1 MGWGSVSDW
10 VSTGANIIMA
20 GCAFYAARNAKE
32 WITQKHFDE
41 TREFMKIMTQVND
54 KLLKYI
60 SNSEGGDLEFIFAL
74 PYFYPADEQ
83 IKIIGL
89 LLPADK
95 KIKLDKE
102 YEKFRENRIN
112 SWIEAR
118 DHSNDPDYVYTTY
131 PDFYE
136 YLRKLK

>member
-1 MGWGSVSDW
+1 MEWGSVSDW

-20 GCAFYAARNAKE
+20 GCAFYATRNVKE

-41 TREFMKIMTQVND
+41 TREFMKIMTHVND

-60 SNSEGGDLEFIFAL
+60 SNSEGGDLEFILAL

-118 DHSNDPDYVYTTY
+118 NHSNNPDYVYTTY

-136 YLRKLK
+136 YLKKLK

>member
-1 MGWGSVSDW
+1 MELGSVSDW

-20 GCAFYAARNAKE
+20 GCAFYVARNAKE
-32 WITQKHFDE
+32 WVTQRHFDE

-54 KLLKYI
+54 GLLKYI
-60 SNSEGGDLEFIFAL
+60 CNSEGGSLEYALAL

-89 LLPADK
+89 LLPPNK
-95 KIKLDKE
+95 KIKLDEE
-102 YEKFRENRIN
+102 YKNFRDNTIN